1 VIGITKARAETI
13 RGLASAVARGRLRLD
28 SSLGLDDA
36 VQRLSALPGIGEWTA
51 QYVALRAFG
60 EPDAFPAG
68 DLGLRRALA
77 DDAGMPSTPLLSRM
91 AESWR
96 PWRGYAAVHLW
107 TSEAR

>member
-1 VIGITKARAETI
+1 
-13 RGLASAVARGRLRLD
+13 
-28 SSLGLDDA
+28 LGLDDA

-60 EPDAFPAG
+60 ELTPFP
-68 DLGLRRALA
+68 LA
-77 DDAGMPSTPLLSRM
+77 TWACGEHSPTTGMPSTPLLSRM

-107 TSEAR
+107 TSEAP

>member
-1 VIGITKARAETI
+1 
-13 RGLASAVARGRLRLD
+13 
-28 SSLGLDDA
+28 LGLDDA

-91 AESWR
+91 AESWQALAR
-96 PWRGYAAVHLW
+96 AMLPY
-107 TSEAR
+107 TSGRAKAR